1 MSGSLPEEEYADLLR
16 KTGFVDVAV
25 ERIRTYRMTDADG
38 RSIFGALTDDEAKAA
53 DGRLGSAIGRAK
65 KPGAALA
72 EGREYA
78 LRSATPGDLG
88 AVLELVE
95 ACGLTSEGI
104 GSQIGDFAVITLAGE
119 TDIAGC
125 VGLEWG
131 GGAAMIRSLAVRQS
145 ARKFGFGERLVQWAA
160 ERARG
165 AGAERVVLLTETAPR
180 FFARLGFAAVER
192 SSLPQALLES
202 SSVAPA

>member
-1 MSGSLPEEEYADLLR
+1 MSGSLPEEEYAELLR

-25 ERIRTYRMTDADG
+25 ERIRTYRLADADG
-38 RSIFGALTDDEAKAA
+38 RSVFGPLTDEEAKAA
-53 DGRLGSAIGRAK
+53 DGRLGSAIVRAK
-65 KPGAALA
+65 KPGAALV

-78 LRSATPGDLG
+78 LRSATPEDLAG
-88 AVLELVE
+88 IVELVE
-95 ACGLTSEGI
+95 ACGLTIAGIASE
-104 GSQIGDFAVITLAGE
+104 IGDFAVITLSGE
-119 TDIAGC
+119 TEIAGC

-131 GGAAMIRSLAVRQS
+131 GGAAMIRSLAVRRS
-145 ARKFGFGERLVQWAA
+145 SRKYGFGERLVRWAV
-160 ERARG
+160 ERARD

-202 SSVAPA
+202 SSVAPT